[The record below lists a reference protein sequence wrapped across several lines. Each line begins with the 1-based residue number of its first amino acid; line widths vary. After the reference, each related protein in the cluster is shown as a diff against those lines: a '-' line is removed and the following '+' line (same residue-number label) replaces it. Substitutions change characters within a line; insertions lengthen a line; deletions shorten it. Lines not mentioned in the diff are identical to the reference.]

1 MDGYENERYYTEA
14 ERIEKEKLRK
24 QKIALTDRFLVLNQA
39 DLPEDKIPLLRD
51 KLLHCSLRKL
61 TAMQNMSC
69 RRVTNMQFISL
80 ILGWSGIDRM
90 LLGDVGMGLFKLFT
104 LGGFGIIMLFDWL
117 TVAGRTRRYNYIK
130 VMGVMDYDDY
140 EC

>member
-1 MDGYENERYYTEA
+1 MADYENERYYSDA
-14 ERIEKEKLRK
+14 ERQERDNVRK

-51 KLLHCSLRKL
+51 KMLHCSMRKL
-61 TAMQNMSC
+61 TVMQNMTC
-69 RRVTNMQFISL
+69 RRVYSMQFISL
-80 ILGWSGIDRM
+80 ILGWTGIDRM
-90 LLGDVGMGLFKLFT
+90 LLGDVGIGLLKLFT
-104 LGGFGIIMLFDWL
+104 LGGCGFIMFFDWL
-117 TVAGRTRRYNYIK
+117 TVAGRTRKYNYIK